1 MPVALEVERMKGAA
15 MGLCFFFFTSSVG
28 TEIKKEKAEKSSKK
42 QWSYDLLD
50 SYHKCPNTWPDINRL
65 QHRAP
70 KPRGQQKG
78 SPG

>member
-15 MGLCFFFFTSSVG
+15 MGFFFFFFTSSVG

-50 SYHKCPNTWPDINRL
+50 SYHKCPNT
-65 QHRAP
+65 
-70 KPRGQQKG
+70 
-78 SPG
+78 